1 MWTDME
7 PMNCHRE
14 EAFCTIL
21 HAGELWQVLDEHLLP
36 CLKVLQQ
43 LSVHRRVHGQLL
55 DRRDQRLQLL
65 DARHGPRIYLGTLY
79 WGASSFYYW
88 ARGVPNRTLW
98 ATTSIE
104 I

>member
-1 MWTDME
+1 MWTDIE

-65 DARHGPRIYLGTLY
+65 DARHGPRIYLGTFDPVYTVGLLL
-79 WGASSFYYW
+79 GTGVN
-88 ARGVPNRTLW
+88 RGN
-98 ATTSIE
+98 TTE
-104 I
+104 K